1 MIGCCRG
8 VCVAEGSIANG
19 ESVFARW
26 VDADPIPHAIIDRS
40 LRLHWQN
47 RAAIALLKQSSELHE
62 QDGRLI
68 ALQPENQ
75 SRLKL
80 FAAHVGADAS
90 SAMVILP
97 VLDDYLIL
105 RGRPIGAD
113 RNSEQI
119 GILFFSAR
127 DFIDQSVVSDDVKAI
142 YRLTNGEY
150 KILSAMMSGM
160 NAEQISGSL
169 EISLETVRT
178 HIRRIY
184 SKTGVRSREALF
196 AQLQPFK
203 TFA

>member
-1 MIGCCRG
+1 M
-8 VCVAEGSIANG
+8 AEGSIADG
-19 ESVFARW
+19 ESIFASW

-47 RAAIALLKQSSELHE
+47 RAATALLQHSSELQE
-62 QDGRLI
+62 QDGRLF
-68 ALQPENQ
+68 ALQPANHA
-75 SRLKL
+75 RLKL
-80 FAAHVGADAS
+80 FAAHAGSDAS
-90 SAMVILP
+90 SSMVILP
-97 VLDDYLIL
+97 VADDYLIL
-105 RGRPIGAD
+105 RGRPIGASG
-113 RNSEQI
+113 RGEQGEQI
-119 GILFFSAR
+119 GIMFFSAKH
-127 DFIDQSVVSDDVKAI
+127 FIDQSIVSGDVKDI

-160 NAEQISGSL
+160 NAEQISGNL

-203 TFA
+203 ILA